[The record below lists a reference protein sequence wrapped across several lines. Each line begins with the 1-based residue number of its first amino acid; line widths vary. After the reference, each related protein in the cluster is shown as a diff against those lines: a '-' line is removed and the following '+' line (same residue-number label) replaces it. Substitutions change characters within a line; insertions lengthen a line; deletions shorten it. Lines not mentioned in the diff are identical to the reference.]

1 MAYHQGGEGGRG
13 RLSAKVLREAL
24 WEDEKRKNKKIEK
37 CSKRRIV
44 MVGNK
49 KCAKGL
55 G

>member
-1 MAYHQGGEGGRG
+1 MPKRY
-13 RLSAKVLREAL
+13 S
-24 WEDEKRKNKKIEK
+24 EKHSGKTKNEKIEK